1 HSLYIRNCLDGLIN
15 QRTNF
20 DFEILIHDDAS
31 NDSTQEIIQEYAA
44 RFPDKIFPV
53 YQQENQYR
61 KGVRGIMARFN
72 FPRAR
77 GKYIALCE
85 GDDYWT
91 DPDKLQKQVDF
102 LEVNPEYVLCFHR
115 AQVLVN
121 NELKPDP
128 LEERFNKISQRPI
141 RKMDLLQQSNFIQ
154 THSVVFRNVV
164 SEFPTEFKNSPAGDL
179 LLYIELANHGFIHR
193 MDDVMGVYRMGSG
206 VYSTLDPF
214 NLKKQKLK
222 LEIAIVSMLNAEDEK
237 EVVIKKIFQ
246 TLDQMKNP
254 LAKVNIYES
263 LKDVVS
269 YKLIFEILVYKFKS
283 RFGLIRKEQ
292 ADS

>member
-1 HSLYIRNCLDGLIN
+1 MQQFSGG
-15 QRTNF
+15 
-20 DFEILIHDDAS
+20 FEVLIHDDAS
-31 NDSTQEIIQEYAA
+31 TDETKEIIREFAERYPGLLFPIIQE
-44 RFPDKIFPV
+44 I
-53 YQQENQYR
+53 NQYSQ
-61 KGVRGIMARFN
+61 GVRGMMARFN

-91 DPDKLQKQVDF
+91 DPYKLQKQVDF
-102 LEVNPEYVLCFHR
+102 LEKNPGYVLCFHR
-115 AQVLVN
+115 VNVLQN
-121 NELKPDP
+121 GKILPDA
-128 LEERFNKISQRPI
+128 LEERYNRITHFPIS
-141 RKMDLLQQSNFIQ
+141 KMDLLQQSNFIH
-154 THSVVFRNVV
+154 THSVVFTNVIQSFPV
-164 SEFPTEFKNSPAGDL
+164 EFNNSPAGDL
-179 LLYIELANHGFIHR
+179 LLYVELTNHGFIHR
-193 MDDVMGVYRMGSG
+193 INDVMGVYRIGSG